1 MGGSSGKSALV
12 TGAAGGLGLAIAR
25 RLAADGCRVGLADI
39 DGDGTVRAAA
49 ELEGAAG
56 FCCDVTAEEAVV
68 DTFGRFE
75 SAFGGP
81 PDILV
86 NNAGIVR
93 TGDLLEHT
101 VEDFRK
107 VTEVNLVGV
116 FLMSREAGARM
127 AARGSGAIVNITS
140 LNAVQP
146 KPDLGAYPATKAAVA
161 KLTEQ
166 FALALGPRGVRVNA
180 VGPGFVEAGMS
191 VPIYRDPELREALG
205 RAVPAGRIGTAE
217 DVAAAVAFL
226 ASDEAGF
233 IHGQHLMVDGGGSFG
248 LWKQMPRLALGEAR
262 ALRGSGWEGDLE
274 EMRGG
279 GDAGIGS

>member
-1 MGGSSGKSALV
+1 MV
-12 TGAAGGLGLAIAR
+12 TGAAGGLGLAVAR
-25 RLAADGCRVGLADI
+25 RLAADGCRVGLVDI
-39 DGDGTVRAAA
+39 DGDGAVRAAA
-49 ELEGAAG
+49 GIEDAEG
-56 FCCDVTAEEAVV
+56 FRCDVTSEGAVIAML
-68 DTFGRFE
+68 GRFE
-75 SAFGGP
+75 AAFGGA

-93 TGDLLEHT
+93 FGDLLEHS
-101 VEDFRK
+101 VEDFRN

-127 AARGSGAIVNITS
+127 AARGSGVIVNITS

-146 KPDLGAYPATKAAVA
+146 KPDIGAYPATKAAVA

-180 VGPGFVEAGMS
+180 VGPGFVDAGMS
-191 VPIYRDPELREALG
+191 SPIFRDLAVRAESG
-205 RAVPAGRIGTAE
+205 RAVPAGRIGTPG

-233 IHGQHLMVDGGGSFG
+233 IHGQQLMVDGGMSFS
-248 LWKQMPRLALGEAR
+248 LWNQLPRLVPEEA
-262 ALRGSGWEGDLE
+262 ED
-274 EMRGG
+274 
-279 GDAGIGS
+279 

>member
-1 MGGSSGKSALV
+1 MSRGGRKSALV
-12 TGAAGGLGLAIAR
+12 TGAARGLGIVIAR
-25 RLAADGCRVGLADI
+25 RLAADGCRVGLIDI
-39 DGDGTVRAAA
+39 DGDGVARAAA
-49 ELEGAAG
+49 ELAGAAG
-56 FCCDVTAEEAVV
+56 FRCDVTSEDSVT
-68 DTFGRFE
+68 DMFGRFE
-75 SAFGGP
+75 AAFGGP

-93 TGDLLEHT
+93 VGDLLEHP

-180 VGPGFVEAGMS
+180 VGPGFIDAGMAT
-191 VPIYRDPELREALG
+191 PIFRDPEVREECG

-226 ASDEAGF
+226 VSDKAGF
-233 IHGQHLMVDGGGSFG
+233 IHGQHLLVDGGVSFS
-248 LWKQMPRLALGEAR
+248 LWKRMPRMV
-262 ALRGSGWEGDLE
+262 SE
-274 EMRGG
+274 ETEE
-279 GDAGIGS
+279 